1 MYASSCRAV
10 VLIGATAA
18 FCTAFL
24 PHIAKPSVASKR
36 AEANHPGACPPQW
49 LPVLLA
55 SDPPS
60 FPPPSSPSPFSPPS
74 PPSPRSPPSPPSSPP
89 AFCVDYEATE
99 YLPVAAHFLHTNGK
113 YLVWNGEHLDWP
125 VAASSPVA
133 VQVNFQYALEDI
145 SRDMGLSLNGVAVQV
160 VAFPSSDTPTGVVT
174 DGQTIWG
181 LPSEPQ
187 FGKGRSHA
195 VRLNDARSRQQ
206 HHPTDVDRYF
216 WARCRSDADMWA
228 PATS

>member
-1 MYASSCRAV
+1 MA
-10 VLIGATAA
+10 
-18 FCTAFL
+18 
-24 PHIAKPSVASKR
+24 H
-36 AEANHPGACPPQW
+36 
-49 LPVLLA
+49 
-55 SDPPS
+55 
-60 FPPPSSPSPFSPPS
+60 PPPSQPSPFSPFSPSPFSPFSPSPFSPPS
-74 PPSPRSPPSPPSSPP
+74 LPSPMSPPSPPSSPP

-99 YLPVAAHFLHTNGK
+99 YLPVAAHFLDTNGQ
-113 YLVWNGEHLDWP
+113 YLVWNGQYIDWP

-133 VQVNFQYALEDI
+133 VQVNWQYALEDI

-195 VRLNDARSRQQ
+195 VRLNDTRSRQQ

-216 WARCRSDADMWA
+216 WARCRSDAHMWA